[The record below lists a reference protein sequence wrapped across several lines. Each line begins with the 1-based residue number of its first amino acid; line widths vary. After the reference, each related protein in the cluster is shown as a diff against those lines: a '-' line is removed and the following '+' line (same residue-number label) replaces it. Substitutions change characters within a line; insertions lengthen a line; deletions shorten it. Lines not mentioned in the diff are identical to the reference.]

1 MTELRLQVG
10 DQRVS
15 QGRTITEADIVI
27 WAGLVH
33 DFTSLHVDVELMRD
47 SFFGRPIAQG
57 YIALNLSIG
66 LMFPGQADWYAPAGV
81 DATFGWQDVRFH
93 EPVYV
98 GDTLRCR
105 RKVLRLND
113 GEVAHRV
120 EVVNQSERIVMSGI
134 ERMSPSAGPKG

>member
-1 MTELRLQVG
+1 MPVQVG

-15 QGRTITEADIVI
+15 QGRTITEADIII

-33 DFTSLHVDVELMRD
+33 DFTSLHVDTELMKE

-66 LMFPGQADWYAPAGV
+66 LMFPGLADWYAPGGV
-81 DATFGWQDVRFH
+81 DGTFGWQDVRFL

-105 RKVLRLND
+105 RTVLHLND
-113 GEVAHRV
+113 GEVGHHV
-120 EVVNQSERIVMSGI
+120 EVVNQSERIVMSGF
-134 ERMSPSAGPKG
+134 ETMSPSAGRMG